1 MYQGNNPTA
10 QTSQKLLLDAMNTL
24 LTEKE
29 FKDISVS
36 ELCYRSDVSRQTFYS
51 LFGKKENIL
60 LYQLDLIN
68 NTKPD
73 PKDDSVLNLNDT
85 CERFAKYVSSNY
97 EQLSMLIKNE
107 LVEVLYTQ
115 IYQSMTSCRQSFAD
129 LDDTTREYAAQF
141 IAAGLSRL
149 TQKYILEHK
158 EPDQNEL
165 ARLSYKIMSGNI
177 YQI

>member
-85 CERFAKYVSSNY
+85 CERFA
-97 EQLSMLIKNE
+97 
-107 LVEVLYTQ
+107 
-115 IYQSMTSCRQSFAD
+115 
-129 LDDTTREYAAQF
+129 
-141 IAAGLSRL
+141 
-149 TQKYILEHK
+149 ILL
-158 EPDQNEL
+158 Q
-165 ARLSYKIMSGNI
+165 
-177 YQI
+177 